1 MTPTATLLQRGPE
14 FEAAILEANVED
26 AAETMALMD
35 DFINGVLR
43 RVNKLITDGL
53 PPLGSTVAGYE
64 RISDDREGL
73 KLGVTRQ
80 RDDNQALAAAD
91 GTHIPEQAEFRD
103 NDRGASTRSKKTR
116 PYFELLL
123 AYILTGQVR
132 VVYAY
137 STSRLTRRPLEFEI
151 LIRVAEA
158 TGVRYITKASGSD
171 DLSTSQGR
179 MVARIKAAVDAN
191 EAEQTAE
198 RVARAALDA
207 AQKGKPVGGIRPF
220 GYYPDKVTPHPVEA
234 ELIRQAAN
242 DLIYNSV
249 SLRSIAREWQAKG
262 IETVSTEY
270 ARKRAEK
277 AAANGEPIPQD
288 IPAPWHPNVVRNIL
302 RNPRLAGWRTH
313 RGAIAKTPEGMPVR
327 GRWTPILDQDTFD
340 RLQAVVCQPPS
351 KRQRGKR
358 GSRVY
363 MLSGLL
369 VCGVCRGRLY
379 GARVDRPGAGPHRY
393 QCLGANDNRHVL
405 GVGGKSLDA
414 YIGEAVLR
422 AFAEEEVE
430 SGPVTF
436 TGDERIEE
444 LRTLITD
451 TEAAYYA
458 GQMKVER
465 YLRITAKADEELEDL
480 EEAKGKFT
488 RLISGPPVE
497 QVSPEAWADLT
508 PGQQRA
514 RVESVIES
522 ILIKPT
528 TSRGPKLDPD
538 RVDIIWKRKRP

>member
-14 FEAAILEANVED
+14 FEAAVLEANVED

-43 RVNKLITDGL
+43 RVNKLIKDGL

-80 RDDNQALAAAD
+80 RDDNQSLAAAD
-91 GTHIPEQAEFRD
+91 GTAIPEQAEFRD

-158 TGVRYITKASGSD
+158 TGVRYVTKASGSD

-220 GYYPDKVTPHPVEA
+220 GYLPDKVNPNPYEA
-234 ELIRQAAN
+234 ELIRRAAN

-249 SLRSIAREWQAKG
+249 SLRHIARQWQDLG
-262 IETVSTEY
+262 VETVTTEY
-270 ARKRAEK
+270 ARKRVEK
-277 AAANGEPIPQD
+277 AAANGETIEQD
-288 IPAPWHPNVVRNIL
+288 IPAPWHPNVIRNIL

-313 RGAIAKTPEGMPVR
+313 RGVIAKDAHGHDVR
-327 GRWTPILDQDTFD
+327 GQWVPILDQDTFD
-340 RLQAVVCQPPS
+340 RLQAVICKPPS

-363 MLSGLL
+363 MLSGILM
-369 VCGVCRGRLY
+369 CGICRGRLY

-393 QCLGANDNRHVL
+393 VCLGSVDNKHVL
-405 GVGGKSLDA
+405 GVGGKSMDA

-422 AFAEEEVE
+422 AMEEEDVE
-430 SGPVTF
+430 AGPVSF

-444 LRTLITD
+444 LRGLVEE

-458 GQMKVER
+458 GQMKLEA
-465 YLRITAKADEELEDL
+465 YLRITGKAEEELATL
-480 EEAKGKFT
+480 EEDKKKFT
-488 RLISGPPVE
+488 RLVSGPPVE
-497 QVSPEAWADLT
+497 QISREAWLDLT

-514 RVESVIES
+514 RVESVIDT

-528 TSRGPKLDPD
+528 DSRGPKLDPD
-538 RVDIIWKRKRP
+538 RVDIIWKRRRP